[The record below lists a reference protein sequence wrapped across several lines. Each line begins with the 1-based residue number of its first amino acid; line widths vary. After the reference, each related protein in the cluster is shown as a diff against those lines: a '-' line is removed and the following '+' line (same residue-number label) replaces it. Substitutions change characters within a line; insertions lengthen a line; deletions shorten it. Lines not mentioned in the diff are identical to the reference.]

1 MAYPPSATQGDPVL
15 LETGEAQT
23 LIVRTAA
30 DGRTLGTYAAS
41 ALKPSERFEHAP
53 RRIALPDGVL
63 IESDDHAALDALLAA
78 LGQGDGWVT
87 RWQRSLR
94 WALGALVASAVALV
108 LGYIYLLPPIAAW
121 AAGRVPVAWL
131 ATLDVALLRQLDE
144 LADLKPSALP
154 EDRQTALRH
163 RMAAIAAN
171 VPSARH
177 ERPPLRIEFRRLGS
191 IPNAFAL
198 PGGTIVFLDG
208 IIEKAPS
215 EDAVI
220 GVFLHELGH
229 VDHRH
234 GLQNLIR
241 SAVLTAVAAWYFGD
255 LTLLANVASLLAEL
269 KYSRDFEREA
279 DAASVAAM
287 RANNIDPRE
296 LAALFRALIAAESAG
311 QGSAATDRKRHPLD
325 VPSLLSSHPDT
336 QERIEML
343 ERAGR

>member
-1 MAYPPSATQGDPVL
+1 MLYAPGATQGDRVL
-15 LETGEAQT
+15 LSRGEGNVLEVCAE
-23 LIVRTAA
+23 A
-30 DGRTLGTYAAS
+30 DGRALGSYAAGT
-41 ALKPSERFEHAP
+41 LKPSERFEHAP
-53 RRIALPDGVL
+53 RRIGLPDGGL

-78 LGQGDGWVT
+78 LGHDDGWVT

-121 AAGRVPVAWL
+121 AAGRVPVNWL
-131 ATLDVALLRQLDE
+131 AALDDAVLGQIDG
-144 LADLKPSALP
+144 LAELKPSALP
-154 EDRQTALRH
+154 DDRQGALRH
-163 RMAAIAAN
+163 RMVTIAGN

-177 ERPPLRIEFRRLGS
+177 ERPPLRIEFRHLGNT
-191 IPNAFAL
+191 PNAFAL

-208 IIEKAPS
+208 IIEKAPN
-215 EDAVI
+215 EDGVI

-241 SAVLTAVAAWYFGD
+241 SGVLTAVAAWYFGD
-255 LTLLANVASLLAEL
+255 LTLLANAASLLAEL

-287 RANNIDPRE
+287 HANGIDPRA
-296 LAALFRALIAAESAG
+296 LAALFRALVAAESPVTE
-311 QGSAATDRKRHPLD
+311 SSSNKRRRLAID

-336 QERIEML
+336 RERIEML